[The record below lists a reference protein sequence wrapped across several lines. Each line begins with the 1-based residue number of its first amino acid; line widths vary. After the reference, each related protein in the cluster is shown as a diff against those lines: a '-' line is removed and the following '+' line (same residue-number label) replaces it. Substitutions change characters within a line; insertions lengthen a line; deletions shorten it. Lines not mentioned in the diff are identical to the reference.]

1 MAEVEIKKGL
11 VGVIADETK
20 VSEVMPDI
28 NSLTYRGY
36 AVQDLAEVCVFEEV
50 AYLLLH
56 GELPNKSQL
65 AKFQEEERSNR
76 EISSNLKKVI
86 QNYPK
91 NAHPMDTTRTSVS
104 HLGLEDSETSI
115 NTIEANYNK
124 FIKIFAKTPTT
135 VAANFRTR
143 KGLDIIDPKKDL
155 SFSENFFH
163 MCFGKVPSKDVV
175 KAFDVSL
182 ILYAEHSFN
191 ASTFTSRV
199 ITSTLADIH
208 SAIVGGISALKGPLH
223 GGANEAV
230 MEMFL
235 DIKEPENAEKY
246 ILNKIKNK
254 DLIIG
259 FGHRV
264 YKKGDSRVPTMTK
277 YYYKTAEFYKN
288 EKFPKISKI
297 LEETMIKEK
306 NIFPN
311 LDFPSGPT
319 YYLMGFDVDFFTPIF
334 VIARITGWSAHIN
347 EQLKDNRLIRPL
359 SKYTGSLH
367 RKIKSNRTK
376 IVILFFR

>member
-104 HLGLEDSETSI
+104 HLGLEDSEAST

-208 SAIVGGISALKGPLH
+208 SAIVGGIGALKGPLH

-230 MEMFL
+230 MDMFL

-297 LEETMIKEK
+297 LEEKMIKEK

-359 SKYTGSLH
+359 SKYTGSIH
-367 RKIKSNRTK
+367 RKVQPIDKR
-376 IVILFFR
+376 

>member
-36 AVQDLAEVCVFEEV
+36 AVQDLAEACVFEEV
-50 AYLLLH
+50 AYLLLN
-56 GELPNKSQL
+56 GELPSKSQL

-76 EISSNLKKVI
+76 EISSNLKKII
-86 QNYPK
+86 QSYPN

-104 HLGLEDSETSI
+104 HLGLEDSEAST
-115 NTIEANYNK
+115 NTIEANYKK
-124 FIKIFAKTPTT
+124 FIRIFAKTPTA

-143 KGLDIIDPKKDL
+143 KGLNIIDPKKDL

-297 LEETMIKEK
+297 LEQTMIKEK

-319 YYLMGFDVDFFTPIF
+319 YYLMGFDVNFFTPIF
-334 VIARITGWSAHIN
+334 VMSRITGWSAHVN

-359 SKYTGSLH
+359 SKYTGSGH
-367 RKIKSNRTK
+367 RKVLLIDKR
-376 IVILFFR
+376 

>member
-36 AVQDLAEVCVFEEV
+36 AVQDLAEACMFEEV
-50 AYLLLH
+50 AYLLLN

-65 AKFQEEERSNR
+65 VKFQEEERNNR
-76 EISSNLKKVI
+76 EISSNLKKII
-86 QNYPK
+86 QSYPK

-104 HLGLEDSETSI
+104 HLGLEDSEATK
-115 NTIEANYNK
+115 NTIEANYKK
-124 FIKIFAKTPTT
+124 FIRIFAKTPTA

-191 ASTFTSRV
+191 ASTFASRV

-230 MEMFL
+230 MEMFFN
-235 DIKEPENAEKY
+235 IKEPENAEKY

-334 VIARITGWSAHIN
+334 VITRIAGWSAHIN

-359 SKYTGSLH
+359 SKYTGHNH
-367 RKIKSNRTK
+367 RKIKELQDR
-376 IVILFFR
+376 

>member
-36 AVQDLAEVCVFEEV
+36 TVQDLTEACVFEEV
-50 AYLLLH
+50 AYLLLN
-56 GELPNKSQL
+56 GELPSKSQL
-65 AKFQEEERSNR
+65 AKFQEEERNNR
-76 EISSNLKKVI
+76 EISSNLKKII
-86 QNYPK
+86 QSYPK

-104 HLGLEDSETSI
+104 HLGLEDSETAT

-124 FIKIFAKTPTT
+124 FIKIFSKTPVV
-135 VAANFRTR
+135 VAANFRNR

-191 ASTFTSRV
+191 ASTFASRV

-208 SAIVGGISALKGPLH
+208 SAIVGGITALKGPLH

-230 MEMFL
+230 MEMFF

-246 ILNKIKNK
+246 ILNKIKKK

-288 EKFPKISKI
+288 EKYPKISKI
-297 LEETMIKEK
+297 IEETMIKEK

-319 YYLMGFDVDFFTPIF
+319 YCLMGFDVDFFTPIF
-334 VIARITGWSAHIN
+334 VIARITGWSAHVN
-347 EQLKDNRLIRPL
+347 EQLKDNKLIRPL
-359 SKYTGSLH
+359 SKYTGEKH
-367 RKIKSNRTK
+367 RK
-376 IVILFFR
+376 VISINSR

>member
-50 AYLLLH
+50 AYLLLNA
-56 GELPNKSQL
+56 ELPNKSQL
-65 AKFQEEERSNR
+65 AKFQEEERNNR
-76 EISSNLKKVI
+76 EISSNLKKII
-86 QNYPK
+86 QSYPK
-91 NAHPMDTTRTSVS
+91 NAHPMDATRTSVS
-104 HLGLEDSETSI
+104 HLGLEDSETAT

-124 FIKIFAKTPTT
+124 FIKIFSKTPTA
-135 VAANFRTR
+135 VAAHFRTR

-208 SAIVGGISALKGPLH
+208 SAIVGGISALKGALH

-235 DIKEPENAEKY
+235 EIKEPENAEKY

-254 DLIIG
+254 GLIIG

-297 LEETMIKEK
+297 LEQTMIKEK

-319 YYLMGFDVDFFTPIF
+319 YYLMGFDVNFFTPIF
-334 VIARITGWSAHIN
+334 VMSRITGWSAHVN

-359 SKYTGSLH
+359 SKYTGSIH
-367 RKIKSNRTK
+367 RKVKPIEQR
-376 IVILFFR
+376 

>member
-1 MAEVEIKKGL
+1 MVEVEIKKGL

-36 AVQDLAEVCVFEEV
+36 AVQDLAEACVFEEV
-50 AYLLLH
+50 AYLLLN

-65 AKFQEEERSNR
+65 AKFQEEEGNNR

-86 QNYPK
+86 QSYPK

-104 HLGLEDSETSI
+104 HLGLEDSETTK
-115 NTIEANYNK
+115 NTIEDNYKK
-124 FIKIFAKTPTT
+124 FIRIFAKTPTA

-191 ASTFTSRV
+191 ASTFASRV

-230 MEMFL
+230 MEMFF

-334 VIARITGWSAHIN
+334 VITRITGWSAHVN

-359 SKYTGSLH
+359 SKYTGSVH
-367 RKIKSNRTK
+367 RKVQPIDKR
-376 IVILFFR
+376 

>member
-36 AVQDLAEVCVFEEV
+36 AVQDLAEVCVLEEV
-50 AYLLLH
+50 AYLLLN

-65 AKFQEEERSNR
+65 AKFQEEERNNR

-86 QNYPK
+86 QSYPK

-104 HLGLEDSETSI
+104 HLGLEDSEITK

-124 FIKIFAKTPTT
+124 FIRIFAKTPTA

-191 ASTFTSRV
+191 ASTFASRV

-230 MEMFL
+230 MEMFF

-334 VIARITGWSAHIN
+334 VITRITGWSAHIN

-367 RKIKSNRTK
+367 RKVKTIEQR
-376 IVILFFR
+376 

>member
-36 AVQDLAEVCVFEEV
+36 AVQDLAEACVFEEV

-104 HLGLEDSETSI
+104 HLGLEDSEAST

-124 FIKIFAKTPTT
+124 FIKIFAKTPTA

-155 SFSENFFH
+155 SLSENFFH

-223 GGANEAV
+223 GGANEVV
-230 MEMFL
+230 MEMFF

-277 YYYKTAEFYKN
+277 YYYKTAQFYKN

-359 SKYTGSLH
+359 SKYTGSVH
-367 RKIKSNRTK
+367 RKVQPIDKR
-376 IVILFFR
+376 

>member
-359 SKYTGSLH
+359 SKYTGEQH
-367 RKIKSNRTK
+367 RKVVSINSR
-376 IVILFFR
+376 

>member
-104 HLGLEDSETSI
+104 HLGLEDSETST

-235 DIKEPENAEKY
+235 DIKEPENAQKY

-359 SKYTGSLH
+359 SKYTGPNH
-367 RKIKSNRTK
+367 RKVKELQDR
-376 IVILFFR
+376 

>member
-36 AVQDLAEVCVFEEV
+36 AVQDLAEACVFEEV
-50 AYLLLH
+50 AYLLLN

-104 HLGLEDSETSI
+104 HLGLEDSETAT
-115 NTIEANYNK
+115 NTIEANYKK
-124 FIKIFAKTPTT
+124 FIKIFAKTPTA

-223 GGANEAV
+223 GGANEVV
-230 MEMFL
+230 MEMFF

-334 VIARITGWSAHIN
+334 VIARITGWTAHVN

-367 RKIKSNRTK
+367 RKVKPIEQR
-376 IVILFFR
+376 

>member
-36 AVQDLAEVCVFEEV
+36 AVQDLAEACVFEEV
-50 AYLLLH
+50 AYLLLN

-104 HLGLEDSETSI
+104 HLGLEDSEAST

-223 GGANEAV
+223 GGANEVV
-230 MEMFL
+230 MEMFF

-367 RKIKSNRTK
+367 RKVKSIEQR
-376 IVILFFR
+376 

>member
-36 AVQDLAEVCVFEEV
+36 AVQDLAEACVFEEV
-50 AYLLLH
+50 AYLLLN

-65 AKFQEEERSNR
+65 AKFQEEERNNR

-91 NAHPMDTTRTSVS
+91 NSHPMDTTRTSVS
-104 HLGLEDSETSI
+104 HLGLEDSETTE

-124 FIKIFAKTPTT
+124 FIRIFAKTPTA

-143 KGLDIIDPKKDL
+143 KGLDIVDPKKGL

-191 ASTFTSRV
+191 ASTFVSRV

-230 MEMFL
+230 MEMFF

-288 EKFPKISKI
+288 QKFPKISKI
-297 LEETMIKEK
+297 LENTMIKEK

-334 VIARITGWSAHIN
+334 VITRITGWSAHIN

-367 RKIKSNRTK
+367 RKVKPIEQR
-376 IVILFFR
+376 

>member
-36 AVQDLAEVCVFEEV
+36 AVQDLAEACVFEEV
-50 AYLLLH
+50 AYLLLN

-104 HLGLEDSETSI
+104 HLGLEDSETAT
-115 NTIEANYNK
+115 NTIEANYKK
-124 FIKIFAKTPTT
+124 FIKIFAKTPTA

-143 KGLDIIDPKKDL
+143 KGLDIIDPKKYL

-163 MCFGKVPSKDVV
+163 MCFGKGPSKDVI

-223 GGANEAV
+223 GGANEVV
-230 MEMFL
+230 MEMFF
-235 DIKEPENAEKY
+235 DIKEPENAKKY

-277 YYYKTAEFYKN
+277 YYYKTADFYKN

-334 VIARITGWSAHIN
+334 VIARITGWSAHVN

-359 SKYTGSLH
+359 SKYTGSVH
-367 RKIKSNRTK
+367 RKVQPIDKR
-376 IVILFFR
+376 

>member
-36 AVQDLAEVCVFEEV
+36 AVQDLAEACAFEEV
-50 AYLLLH
+50 AYLLLN
-56 GELPNKSQL
+56 GELPNKSEL

-104 HLGLEDSETSI
+104 HLGLEDSEAST

-124 FIKIFAKTPTT
+124 FIKIFAKTPTI

-223 GGANEAV
+223 GGANEVV
-230 MEMFL
+230 MEMFF

-367 RKIKSNRTK
+367 RKIISIEQR
-376 IVILFFR
+376 

>member
-36 AVQDLAEVCVFEEV
+36 AVQDLAEACVFEEV
-50 AYLLLH
+50 AYLLLN

-65 AKFQEEERSNR
+65 AKFREQEKNNR

-86 QNYPK
+86 ENYPK
-91 NAHPMDTTRTSVS
+91 NVHPMDTTRTSVS
-104 HLGLEDSETSI
+104 YLGLEDSETAT

-124 FIKIFAKTPTT
+124 FVKIFSKTPTA

-155 SFSENFFH
+155 SFSENFFY

-223 GGANEAV
+223 GGANEVV
-230 MEMFL
+230 MKMFF

-359 SKYTGSLH
+359 SKYTGSIH
-367 RKIKSNRTK
+367 REVKLIEQR
-376 IVILFFR
+376 

>member
-36 AVQDLAEVCVFEEV
+36 AVQDLAEACAFEEV
-50 AYLLLH
+50 AYLLLN

-65 AKFQEEERSNR
+65 TKFQEEERSNR

-104 HLGLEDSETSI
+104 HLGLEESEAST

-223 GGANEAV
+223 GGANEVV
-230 MEMFL
+230 MGMFF

-359 SKYTGSLH
+359 SKYTGSIH
-367 RKIKSNRTK
+367 RKVQPIDKR
-376 IVILFFR
+376 

>member
-36 AVQDLAEVCVFEEV
+36 AVQDLAEACAFEEI
-50 AYLLLH
+50 AYLLLN

-65 AKFQEEERSNR
+65 TKFQEEERSNR

-104 HLGLEDSETSI
+104 HLGLEESEAST

-223 GGANEAV
+223 GGANEVV
-230 MEMFL
+230 MEMFF

-359 SKYTGSLH
+359 SKYTGSVH
-367 RKIKSNRTK
+367 RKVQPIDKR
-376 IVILFFR
+376 

>member
-36 AVQDLAEVCVFEEV
+36 AVQDLAEACVFEEV
-50 AYLLLH
+50 AYLLLN

-65 AKFQEEERSNR
+65 VKFQEQERNNR

-104 HLGLEDSETSI
+104 HLGLEDTETPT
-115 NTIEANYNK
+115 NTIKANYNK
-124 FIKIFAKTPTT
+124 FIKIFAKTPTA

-143 KGLDIIDPKKDL
+143 KGLDVIDPKKDL
-155 SFSENFFH
+155 SLSENFFH
-163 MCFGKVPSKDVV
+163 MCFGKVPSKDVI

-223 GGANEAV
+223 GGANEVV
-230 MEMFL
+230 MKMFFE
-235 DIKEPENAEKY
+235 IKEPENTEKY

-297 LEETMIKEK
+297 LEKTMIKEK

-334 VIARITGWSAHIN
+334 VIARIAGWSAHII
-347 EQLKDNRLIRPL
+347 EQLKNNRLIRPL
-359 SKYTGSLH
+359 SKYMGYKH
-367 RKIKSNRTK
+367 RKVKDINSR
-376 IVILFFR
+376 

>member
-36 AVQDLAEVCVFEEV
+36 AVQDLAEACVFEEV
-50 AYLLLH
+50 AYLLLNS
-56 GELPNKSQL
+56 ELPSKSQL
-65 AKFQEEERSNR
+65 AKFQEEERNNR
-76 EISSNLKKVI
+76 EISSNLKKII
-86 QNYPK
+86 QSYPT

-104 HLGLEDSETSI
+104 HLGLDDSETAT
-115 NTIEANYNK
+115 NTIEANYKK
-124 FIKIFAKTPTT
+124 FIRIFAKTPTA
-135 VAANFRTR
+135 VAANFRSR

-163 MCFGKVPSKDVV
+163 MCFGKVPSKDVI

-199 ITSTLADIH
+199 IASTLADIH

-235 DIKEPENAEKY
+235 EIKEPENAEKY

-297 LEETMIKEK
+297 LEQTMIKEK

-319 YYLMGFDVDFFTPIF
+319 YYLMGFDVNFFTPIF
-334 VIARITGWSAHIN
+334 VMSRITGWSAHVN

-359 SKYTGSLH
+359 SKYTGSKY
-367 RKIKSNRTK
+367 RKVMDIDLR
-376 IVILFFR
+376 

>member
-36 AVQDLAEVCVFEEV
+36 AVQDLAEICTFEEV
-50 AYLLLH
+50 AYLLLN
-56 GELPNKSQL
+56 GELPNKAQL
-65 AKFQEEERSNR
+65 SKFQEEERNNR
-76 EISSNLKKVI
+76 EVSANLKNVI

-104 HLGLEDSETSI
+104 HLGLEDPEAGT
-115 NTIEANYNK
+115 NTPESDYKK
-124 FIKIFAKTPTT
+124 FIRIFAKTPTA
-135 VAANFRTR
+135 VAANFRVR
-143 KGLDIIDPKKDL
+143 KGYDIIDPKKDL

-223 GGANEAV
+223 GGANEVV
-230 MEMFL
+230 MEMFFE
-235 DIKEPENAEKY
+235 IKEPEYAEKY
-246 ILNKIKNK
+246 ILNKINNK

-297 LEETMIKEK
+297 LEQTMIKEK

-334 VIARITGWSAHIN
+334 VIARITGWSAHVI

-359 SKYTGSLH
+359 SKYTGSIY
-367 RKIKSNRTK
+367 RKVQPIDQR
-376 IVILFFR
+376 

>member
-36 AVQDLAEVCVFEEV
+36 AVQDLAEACVFEEV
-50 AYLLLH
+50 AYLLLN

-104 HLGLEDSETSI
+104 HLGLEDSETAT
-115 NTIEANYNK
+115 NTIEANYKK
-124 FIKIFAKTPTT
+124 FIKIFAKTPTA

-223 GGANEAV
+223 GGANEVV
-230 MEMFL
+230 MEMFF

-277 YYYKTAEFYKN
+277 YYYKTADFYKN

-359 SKYTGSLH
+359 SKYTGEQH
-367 RKIKSNRTK
+367 RK
-376 IVILFFR
+376 VISINSR

>member
-11 VGVIADETK
+11 VGVITDETK

-36 AVQDLAEVCVFEEV
+36 AVQDLAEACVFEEV
-50 AYLLLH
+50 AYLLLN

-104 HLGLEDSETSI
+104 HLGLEDSETAT
-115 NTIEANYNK
+115 NTIEANYKK
-124 FIKIFAKTPTT
+124 FIKIFAKTPTA

-235 DIKEPENAEKY
+235 DIKEPENAQKY

-277 YYYKTAEFYKN
+277 YYYKTAQFYKN

-359 SKYTGSLH
+359 SKYTGSVH
-367 RKIKSNRTK
+367 RKVQPIDKR
-376 IVILFFR
+376 

>member
-36 AVQDLAEVCVFEEV
+36 AVQDLAEACVFEEV

-65 AKFQEEERSNR
+65 AKFQEEERRNR

-91 NAHPMDTTRTSVS
+91 NSHPMDTTRTSVS
-104 HLGLEDSETSI
+104 HLGLEDSETST

-334 VIARITGWSAHIN
+334 VIARITGWVAHIN

-359 SKYTGSLH
+359 SKYTGPNH
-367 RKIKSNRTK
+367 RKVKELQDR
-376 IVILFFR
+376 

>member
-1 MAEVEIKKGL
+1 MSEVEIKKGL

-36 AVQDLAEVCVFEEV
+36 AVQDLAEACIFEEV
-50 AYLLLH
+50 AYLLLN

-65 AKFQEEERSNR
+65 TKFQEEERNNR
-76 EISSNLKKVI
+76 EISTNLKKII
-86 QNYPK
+86 QNFPK
-91 NAHPMDTTRTSVS
+91 TANPMDTTRTSVS
-104 HLGLEDSETSI
+104 HLSLEDSETDT

-124 FIKIFAKTPTT
+124 FIRIFAKTPTA

-143 KGLDIIDPKKDL
+143 KELDIIDPKKDL

-191 ASTFTSRV
+191 ASTFTSR
-199 ITSTLADIH
+199 IIASTLADIH
-208 SAIVGGISALKGPLH
+208 SAIIGGISALKGPLH

-230 MEMFL
+230 MEMFFE
-235 DIKEPENAEKY
+235 IKEPENAEKY

-288 EKFPKISKI
+288 EKFPKISKK

-334 VIARITGWSAHIN
+334 VVSRITGWSAHVN

-359 SKYTGSLH
+359 SKYTGSVH
-367 RKIKSNRTK
+367 RKVQPIDKR
-376 IVILFFR
+376 

>member
-1 MAEVEIKKGL
+1 MSEVEIKKGL

-36 AVQDLAEVCVFEEV
+36 AVQDLAEACIFEEV
-50 AYLLLH
+50 AYLLLN

-65 AKFQEEERSNR
+65 TKFQEEERNNR
-76 EISSNLKKVI
+76 EISTNLKKII
-86 QNYPK
+86 QNFPK
-91 NAHPMDTTRTSVS
+91 TANPMDTIRTSVS
-104 HLGLEDSETSI
+104 HLSLEDSETDT
-115 NTIEANYNK
+115 NTIKANYNK
-124 FIKIFAKTPTT
+124 FIRIFSKTPTA

-143 KGLDIIDPKKDL
+143 KELDIIDPKKDL

-191 ASTFTSRV
+191 ASTFTSR
-199 ITSTLADIH
+199 IIASTLADIH
-208 SAIVGGISALKGPLH
+208 SAIIGGISALKGPLH

-230 MEMFL
+230 MEMFFE
-235 DIKEPENAEKY
+235 IKEPENAEKY

-334 VIARITGWSAHIN
+334 VVSRITGWSAHVN

-359 SKYTGSLH
+359 SKYTGSVH
-367 RKIKSNRTK
+367 RKVQPIDKR
-376 IVILFFR
+376 